1 MHIDA
6 VNTHFNGPVL
16 EIHAST
22 RPYQWWRTENSHETL
37 KRRRSSTSV
46 EEILDRNLCFL
57 DFTPQGPSSA
67 HHAVDF
73 LESTLSPVLDR
84 SMADADLVSL
94 LSNGNEPIVDAVLY
108 MLPSTGTV
116 TASMIKYTA
125 NTQ

>member
-22 RPYQWWRTENSHETL
+22 RPYQWWRTENSSTL
-37 KRRRSSTSV
+37 RRRRSSTSV

-67 HHAVDF
+67 SHAEDF
-73 LESTLSPVLDR
+73 LESTLSPLLEKQ
-84 SMADADLVSL
+84 MADADLVSL
-94 LSNGNEPIVDAVLY
+94 LSSGNESIVDAILY
-108 MLPSTGTV
+108 MLPSTGNFTE
-116 TASMIKYTA
+116 TLIKVYC
-125 NTQ
+125 